1 MCRPGARPV
10 GRPLGL
16 RLDFTCLRLICAC
29 MRLAFSWSTFGFHLV
44 CDWST
49 LGRHVVDAWTTLGLN
64 SVCACPPF
72 VYTPQSTL
80 ISHTQTHV
88 ASRLSVVRGSAE
100 CCELLLCEF
109 VSFKSSMAGDILI
122 MLMLVVSMGD
132 WVGDAVQASL
142 QLARSVSLCSGHVGK
157 LCHCYFV

>member
-1 MCRPGARPV
+1 
-10 GRPLGL
+10 
-16 RLDFTCLRLICAC
+16 

-80 ISHTQTHV
+80 IRNTQTHV

-100 CCELLLCEF
+100 RCELLLCEF

-132 WVGDAVQASL
+132 WVGDADDDHDAIVEYDVDDVVDRDYVEPLPTRCGLVA
-142 QLARSVSLCSGHVGK
+142 H
-157 LCHCYFV
+157 